1 MISPAQSHTYF
12 KSAQTPRGNRKR
24 PYAWRIVITS
34 RLAQATI
41 ATQGKDY
48 LVRLTTDDG
57 ASFELVA
64 SFDQLD
70 TLAEDIDRRLD
81 ADEDGE
87 IN

>member
-1 MISPAQSHTYF
+1 MF
-12 KSAQTPRGNRKR
+12 RSASERGR
-24 PYAWRIVITS
+24 WRQNYPHARRTVITS

-41 ATQGKDY
+41 ATQGEDY
-48 LVRLTTDDG
+48 LVRLTTDEG
-57 ASFELVA
+57 ATFELIA

-87 IN
+87 IG